1 MSERHRIRLPAGA
14 VPVVELGQEVAP
26 DTPLAMRR
34 PPGAPT
40 AVPVAAAL
48 RRPPTDVR
56 RFLVTAPGSR
66 VDEGATLGETP
77 AGRRVAAPA
86 AGLVLGYDE
95 VAGSVLFAAFGDEEP
110 IVGHVRGVVAAVD
123 DRGIEMEVP
132 GAVLA
137 GVDGIGEAVH
147 GELRVAVHEAGE
159 ELRASAI
166 DAGTRDRIIVG
177 GSRASAETLIRAR
190 AMGAAGIVLGGI
202 LEKELRDFESIQRRR
217 RELGGEG
224 GAFSVLVLEGFG
236 KVALD
241 PAVFGWLRAHDGRMA
256 GLFGADRRLFVYEAA
271 ATPRRRPSP
280 RAGQRVV
287 AHRRPFA
294 GRAGSLAEV
303 LPGMYAAA
311 SGVAAV
317 SGLVR
322 FDDGRVAVVPL
333 ANLEAVLESDDTD

>member
-1 MSERHRIRLPAGA
+1 MSERHRIRLPAGSAPA
-14 VPVVELGQEVAP
+14 VKVGDQVGP

-34 PPGAPT
+34 PPEAPT
-40 AVPVAAAL
+40 SVPVAPAL
-48 RRPPTDVR
+48 RRSPADAR
-56 RFLVTAPGSR
+56 RFLVAAPGSR
-66 VDEGATLGETP
+66 VAEGAPLAEAPG
-77 AGRRVAAPA
+77 GRRVTAPS

-95 VAGSVLFAAFGDEEP
+95 VAGSVLLAPFGSEEP
-110 IVGHVRGVVAAVD
+110 IVGHVRGVVASVD
-123 DRGIEMEVP
+123 ERGVEVEVP
-132 GAVLA
+132 GAVLL

-166 DAGTRDRIIVG
+166 DAGSRDRIVVG

-256 GLFGADRRLFVYEAA
+256 GLFGAERRLFVYDAA
-271 ATPRRRPSP
+271 PTPRRRPSP

-294 GRAGSLAEV
+294 GRSGSLAEV
-303 LPGMYAAA
+303 LPGMHAAP
-311 SGVAAV
+311 SGVTAV

-322 FDDGRVAVVPL
+322 FDDGRVAVVPI
-333 ANLEAVLESDDTD
+333 ANLEAVLEPDDTD